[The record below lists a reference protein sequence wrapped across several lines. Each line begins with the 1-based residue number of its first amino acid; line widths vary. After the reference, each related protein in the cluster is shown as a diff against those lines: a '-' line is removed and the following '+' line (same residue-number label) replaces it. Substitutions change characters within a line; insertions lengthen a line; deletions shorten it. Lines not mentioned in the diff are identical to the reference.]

1 LVGQDT
7 QLADFHSIIQKAMGW
22 GNFHLHHFISNG
34 KLYSERMKDDGFWNE
49 KLNVDYSGMTIA
61 VLLQNKGDTIKY
73 EYDFGDSWMHTL
85 TLEDILPDDPL
96 VQLPSCIGAQGY
108 CPSENS
114 GGPSQYTAP
123 PGKKSPKL
131 NLKIIN
137 YILSGDQEDDNEA
150 DPIVDERSYK
160 DILFTTM
167 TKREILFTA
176 QAFGMKIK
184 TSQKKEACAS
194 LLEQKLLD
202 NPALLKNGLSY
213 SELKTLHFL
222 FTGPGDPEPNRPGD
236 SEPDATGS
244 APAATP
250 APAPAP
256 VATPAPA
263 ASLTT
268 ADNQASAKQELPF
281 LDDGFH
287 GLSFFDLEGLMVYG
301 LVTPTLP
308 TGRWP
313 APLYVPLNMKEQLLP
328 ELEICL
334 QDEKLKKADHI
345 EHLIIGITT
354 LYGALPAQKIR
365 AIINDHLPEP
375 LTIYEF
381 YQYLISQRCLRRCE
395 AINTSNGF
403 TIYHESIPDI
413 YDLLAR
419 IDKRKNL
426 EYALF
431 EESEL
436 IKATNRLYY
445 YENTFSERLLDHM
458 VKYDLL
464 DPDFFMHE
472 IWFHI
477 QTENSGHSLVAYVS
491 ERLNFKS
498 LEELQ
503 ETIKYLTDY
512 LNNIPR
518 WKLKGNIPA
527 SLSKKSRRSR
537 GPATPAGFQIVTGQ
551 PGRDD
556 PCPCGSGKKFKECC
570 GNN

>member
-1 LVGQDT
+1 MIYQIHIKIDNIKPKIWRRILVGQDT

-34 KLYSERMKDDGFWNE
+34 KQYSERMKDDGFWDE

-85 TLEDILPDDPL
+85 TLEEILPDDPSI
-96 VQLPSCIGAQGY
+96 QLPSCIGGQGY
-108 CPSENS
+108 CPLENS

-123 PGKKSPKL
+123 PGKKRPKL
-131 NLKIIN
+131 DLNIIN
-137 YILSGDQEDDNEA
+137 YILSGDLEDDDVA
-150 DPIVDERSYK
+150 DLIVDERTYK
-160 DILFTTM
+160 DILFKTM

-176 QAFGMKIK
+176 QAFGVKIK
-184 TSQKKEACAS
+184 TSQKKEVCAS

-202 NPALLKNGLSY
+202 NPSLLKNGLSY

-236 SEPDATGS
+236 PEPNHPGD
-244 APAATP
+244 P
-250 APAPAP
+250 
-256 VATPAPA
+256 
-263 ASLTT
+263 L
-268 ADNQASAKQELPF
+268 

-301 LVTPTLP
+301 LITPTLP

-334 QDEKLKKADHI
+334 QDEQLKKADRI
-345 EHLIIGITT
+345 EHLIIGMTT
-354 LYGALPAQKIR
+354 MYGALPAQKIR

-381 YQYLISQRCLRRCE
+381 YQYLSSQRCLRRCE

-464 DPDFFMHE
+464 DPDFFMHDV
-472 IWFHI
+472 WFHI
-477 QTENSGHSLVAYVS
+477 QTENSDHSLIAYVS
-491 ERLNFKS
+491 EKLNFKS

-503 ETIKYLTDY
+503 ETIKYLADY

-527 SLSKKSRRSR
+527 SLSKNSRRSR